1 MPCGARGKR
10 RNRYS
15 LPEATISATKKGA
28 YMKQKRQENF
38 ERELPDGYRQALYI
52 NAKDAKFG
60 IIFNLIALLVLI
72 GVMACAF
79 LLLRADG
86 RLAFDILNIG
96 LPELLVAYLVFFSLM
111 IGYIVLHELVHGAA
125 YKILTGERLTF
136 GISWSCA
143 FCGVPD
149 IFTYRKTAIISVI
162 APFALF
168 TVLFIPI
175 LIILYFASPLYYLIF
190 AFIFGLHLGGCS
202 GDLYVLY
209 LLVVKFKDKKTLMRD
224 TGPEQF
230 FYVWESKD

>member
-1 MPCGARGKR
+1 
-10 RNRYS
+10 
-15 LPEATISATKKGA
+15 
-28 YMKQKRQENF
+28 MKQKRQENF

-72 GVMACAF
+72 GVMMSAF
-79 LLLRADG
+79 LTLRVDG
-86 RLAFDILNIG
+86 RLSLDILNIG
-96 LPELLVAYLVFFSLM
+96 IGKLSIAYLVFLVSMF
-111 IGYIVLHELVHGAA
+111 GYIVLHELVHGWA
-125 YKILTGERLTF
+125 YKTLTGEKLTF
-136 GISWSCA
+136 GLSWSCA

-162 APFALF
+162 APFAIF

-209 LLVVKFKDKKTLMRD
+209 LLTFRFKDKKALMRD

-230 FYVWESKD
+230 FYVRESKD